1 MLNLITFSILGL
13 LIGSFLNVCIYR
25 LPRKEEIV
33 ITPSHCMTCG
43 HELRWYELFPVF
55 SYIALGGKCR
65 KCKTHISIQYPII
78 ELLNGAA
85 YMGLY
90 LFYGLSIELGLIGAL
105 FSILL
110 VIFMIDLKTLTIPNG
125 LVLAIGVLGI
135 INMIVNSNYIVDYI
149 LGFFSVSS
157 ILFLIAII
165 TKGKMGGG
173 DIKLM
178 AVAGLLLGW
187 QKIILSLL
195 LGSVVGAVIGL
206 TLIGFKIVDKKTLIP
221 FGPYLAIGIMISVLW
236 GQQIINW
243 YIGQIIG

>member
-1 MLNLITFSILGL
+1 MLNIITFSILGL
-13 LIGSFLNVCIYR
+13 LVGSFLNVCIYR
-25 LPRKEEIV
+25 IPRKEEIV

-43 HELRWYELFPVF
+43 HTLRWYELFPVI
-55 SYIALGGKCR
+55 SYIAIKGKCY

-90 LFYGLSIELGLIGAL
+90 LLYGISIELAIYAAL

-110 VIFMIDLKTLTIPNG
+110 IVFMIDLKTLTIPNSLVIAIGILG
-125 LVLAIGVLGI
+125 LVNLVF
-135 INMIVNSNYIVDYI
+135 NIVNWPQYII
-149 LGFFSVSS
+149 GFFSVSAL
-157 ILFLIAII
+157 LFLIAII

-187 QKIILSLL
+187 QRIILSLL
-195 LGSVVGAVIGL
+195 LGSVLGAVIGL
-206 TLIGFKIVDKKTLIP
+206 TLIGLRVVNKKALIP
-221 FGPYLAIGIMISVLW
+221 FGPYLAVGIMVSAIW
-236 GQQIINW
+236 GQVIIDW
-243 YIGQIIG
+243 YIGWIIG